1 MIHRRSRGLAPGCS
15 NGPHWSPLCV
25 RRTHLE
31 RGCGSSGIFDCARAP
46 RLVLILLL
54 PYGVCVSRPG
64 LHRDSIIFSSIV
76 WGEGGFAVRNESGPG
91 LHLDSLTSA
100 PDRGGLRCT
109 RGHFLKSIPFS
120 LILTNFRPKFST
132 KFSRPRNFHAR
143 SRRNPCRPTTRSLAT
158 TLRGPQALCRAS
170 ARCGT

>member
-109 RGHFLKSIPFS
+109 RGHFLKSLPMLDAGIPDATEVRKAKKCFLLS
-120 LILTNFRPKFST
+120 NRKQMCLLLLFFPLWSGVK
-132 KFSRPRNFHAR
+132 
-143 SRRNPCRPTTRSLAT
+143 LAV
-158 TLRGPQALCRAS
+158 GVI
-170 ARCGT
+170 RCAGATVR